1 MHANLIKISSSQ
13 KLDKKTIAKQQLVL
27 SHKHP
32 YTTYS
37 VTKREEE
44 IEKDCNSRYK
54 PEIFPTSLQ
63 HPWPPSQ

>member
-1 MHANLIKISSSQ
+1 MHASLIKISSSQ
-13 KLDKKTIAKQQLVL
+13 KIGEKTKQSSSLLYLINIHTPPVQLPNV
-27 SHKHP
+27 
-32 YTTYS
+32 
-37 VTKREEE
+37 E